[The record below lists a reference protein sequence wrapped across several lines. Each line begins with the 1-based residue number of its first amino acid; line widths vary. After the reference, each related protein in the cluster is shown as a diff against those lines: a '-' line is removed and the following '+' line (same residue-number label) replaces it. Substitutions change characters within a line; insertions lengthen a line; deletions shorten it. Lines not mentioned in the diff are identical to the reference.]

1 MARNTGL
8 SFRWSVGTLAVLLMV
23 LSLFGTASALFGTGS
38 GLEHPHSENN
48 ASAASNYTD
57 LNATSA
63 Q

>member
-23 LSLFGTASALFGTGS
+23 LSLFGTGS

-57 LNATSA
+57 LNATLA